1 MQRFHCGTSLQCS
14 DSTNPA
20 SCRLFAKAV
29 SAIGPVYQEFYFGAG
44 ITADSPGCTPFGEPF
59 DVLTIGTTNVPL
71 QLLNRFLDELQVA

>member
-1 MQRFHCGTSLQCS
+1 M
-14 DSTNPA
+14 
-20 SCRLFAKAV
+20 